1 MTTLWLEQ
9 HRKAAEEYRRKHG
22 ESPLTNWW
30 DKTDT
35 SKIKIRTR
43 VRRRYYITASGTL
56 PKPEKW
62 IEHKRGRGWQLP
74 PHYR

>member
-1 MTTLWLEQ
+1 MTTIWLEQ
-9 HRKAAEEYRRKHG
+9 HRKAAEQYRREHG
-22 ESPLTNWW
+22 EHPLANWW

-56 PKPEKW
+56 PNPSDR
-62 IEHKRGRGWQLP
+62 KRI
-74 PHYR
+74 